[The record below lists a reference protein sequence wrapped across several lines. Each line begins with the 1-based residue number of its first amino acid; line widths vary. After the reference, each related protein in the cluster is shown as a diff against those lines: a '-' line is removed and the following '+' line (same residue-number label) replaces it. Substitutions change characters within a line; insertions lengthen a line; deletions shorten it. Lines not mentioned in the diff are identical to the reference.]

1 MKDMDLNKKELEGVL
16 EILKYSTRVDVYKSK
31 VLSSAL
37 QKLEA
42 QLKLEELVDHAL
54 AVRKQDRDIEIVTW
68 SEDNA

>member
-1 MKDMDLNKKELEGVL
+1 MDLNKKELEGVL

-42 QLKLEELVDHAL
+42 QLKLEELVDLAL
-54 AVRKQDRDIEIVTW
+54 ADRKERMLQERRKNDV
-68 SEDNA
+68 

>member
-42 QLKLEELVDHAL
+42 QLKLEELVDLAL
-54 AVRKQDRDIEIVTW
+54 ADRKERMLQERRKNDV
-68 SEDNA
+68 